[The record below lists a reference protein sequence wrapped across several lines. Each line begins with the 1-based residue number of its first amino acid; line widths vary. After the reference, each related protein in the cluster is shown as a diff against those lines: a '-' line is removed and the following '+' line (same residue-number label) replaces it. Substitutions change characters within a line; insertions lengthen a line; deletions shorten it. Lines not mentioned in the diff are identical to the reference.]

1 MFETIIALL
10 AFFAVGLLVA
20 IFFPK
25 AILAQPED
33 GEESDATGFIYQI
46 KPVLAEM
53 AKINAKIPW
62 RSYKQNLSK
71 KMTAAG
77 EPFGIKLPPDEV
89 MALAELGGL
98 AGAIAFSIFFGIS
111 PASIILGFT
120 FGCALPQLWLND
132 SMKKR
137 QLAIRRQLPDFL
149 DLLTLSVE
157 AGLDFNA
164 ALNKLVKITK
174 RSPLLEEFKLM
185 AQEMKLGTTRYNALK
200 AMAARVNIP
209 DFSAFVASLQQTD
222 KLGASLGPTLRIQS
236 DQMRKRRMQLAEK
249 AGAEASVKLLLP
261 LMLFIFPAVFIML
274 FGPLII
280 QFFMSN

>member
-1 MFETIIALL
+1 MFETIVALL
-10 AFFAVGLLVA
+10 AFSSVSLLVA

-25 AILAQPED
+25 AILARPED
-33 GEESDATGFIYQI
+33 DEEIDGTGFIYQI
-46 KPVLAEM
+46 TPLLAEM
-53 AKINAKIPW
+53 AKCNAKISW
-62 RSYKQNLSK
+62 QSYKQNLSR

-77 EPFGIKLPPDEV
+77 DPFGIKLTPDEV
-89 MALAELGGL
+89 IALAELAGV
-98 AGAIAFSIFFGIS
+98 AGAIVLSIFFGVT
-111 PASIILGFT
+111 PAAVILGFL
-120 FGCALPQLWLND
+120 FGFALPLFWLTD

-137 QLAIRRQLPDFL
+137 QLTIRRQLPDFL

-164 ALNKLVKITK
+164 ALNKLVKITR

-185 AQEMKLGTTRYNALK
+185 TQEMKLGTTRYNALK

-249 AGAEASVKLLLP
+249 AGGEASVKLLVP

>member
-1 MFETIIALL
+1 MFESIIALL
-10 AFFAVGLLVA
+10 AFISLSLLVA

-25 AILAQPED
+25 AILARPED
-33 GEESDATGFIYQI
+33 GEENDTTGFIYQI
-46 KPVLAEM
+46 KPLLGEL

-62 RSYKQNLSK
+62 RSYEQNLSK

-77 EPFGIKLPPDEV
+77 DPFGIKLPPDEV

-98 AGAIAFSIFFGIS
+98 AGVIVFSICFGVS
-111 PASIILGFT
+111 PAAIILGFV
-120 FGCALPQLWLND
+120 FGFALPHLWLND

-137 QLAIRRQLPDFL
+137 QLTIRRQLPDFL

-164 ALNKLVKITK
+164 ALNKLVKITP
-174 RSPLLEEFKLM
+174 RSPLVEEFKLM
-185 AQEMKLGTTRYNALK
+185 MQEMKLGTTRYNALK
-200 AMAARVNIP
+200 AMAARVSIP

-222 KLGASLGPTLRIQS
+222 RLGASLGPTLRIQS

-249 AGAEASVKLLLP
+249 AGAEASVKLLVP

-280 QFFMSN
+280 QFFMQN